1 MNRIIGGNEKKM
13 KRHIPTA
20 TEAASRTTQGYPG
33 APPAV
38 APKPI
43 YTLLMSLF
51 LLIFSL
57 VGIVVL
63 PIGFAAAIIYVAWLW
78 WRIVVRGR

>member
-1 MNRIIGGNEKKM
+1 
-13 KRHIPTA
+13 
-20 TEAASRTTQGYPG
+20 
-33 APPAV
+33 
-38 APKPI
+38 
-43 YTLLMSLF
+43 MSLF